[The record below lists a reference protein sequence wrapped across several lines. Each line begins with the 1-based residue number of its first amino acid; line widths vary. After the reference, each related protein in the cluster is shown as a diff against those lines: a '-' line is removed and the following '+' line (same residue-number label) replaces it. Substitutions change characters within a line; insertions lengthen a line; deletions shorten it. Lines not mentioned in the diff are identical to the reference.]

1 MDKKREK
8 LMKKIQPKK
17 GLIKGGI
24 LGYLV
29 GVQIF
34 GSIGAKIFGPICAK
48 IFGSINLSIIAIIT
62 GLICGVITAKFWEK
76 RNATKREYFSLI
88 DNHRVLSLDEIA
100 LSMSVSYEQAKKD
113 ISNMI
118 EKGFFGNA
126 HIDSTTRS
134 VVLPITGVDMNTK
147 VTESTKICP
156 SCGATTKV
164 SSIGESKCEYCGT
177 ILK

>member
-1 MDKKREK
+1 MDNKREK
-8 LMKKIQPKK
+8 LIKKIQPKK

-34 GSIGAKIFGPICAK
+34 GSIFI
-48 IFGSINLSIIAIIT
+48 SLNLEIVAIIA
-62 GLICGVITAKFWEK
+62 GLICCVITAKFWEK
-76 RNATKREYFSLI
+76 RNATKREYLSLI

-113 ISNMI
+113 ISKMI

-134 VVLPITGVDMNTK
+134 VVLPITGVDINTQ

-156 SCGATTKV
+156 ACGATTKV
-164 SSIGESKCEYCGT
+164 SSIGENKCEYCGT

>member
-1 MDKKREK
+1 MDIKREK

-24 LGYLV
+24 LGYII
-29 GVQIF
+29 GMQIF
-34 GSIGAKIFGPICAK
+34 GMIFLPLYLD
-48 IFGSINLSIIAIIT
+48 SIAIIAA
-62 GLICGVITAKFWEK
+62 LICAVITAKYWEK
-76 RNATKREYFSLI
+76 RNAAKRGYVSLI

-113 ISNMI
+113 ISKMI

-126 HIDSTTRS
+126 HIDNISRS
-134 VVLPITGVDMNTK
+134 VVLPISGVDMNTK

-164 SSIGESKCEYCGT
+164 SSIGENKCEYCGT